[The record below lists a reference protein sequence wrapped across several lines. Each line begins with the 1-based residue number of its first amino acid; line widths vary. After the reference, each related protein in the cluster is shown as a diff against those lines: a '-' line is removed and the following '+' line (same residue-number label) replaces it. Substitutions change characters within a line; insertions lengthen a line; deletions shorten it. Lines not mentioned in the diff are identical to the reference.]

1 MSEDSELTAV
11 LSVLNDE
18 YARGILTATSQEP
31 MSAKKLSEYCDAS
44 LPTIYRRIEELQE
57 CGLLAERTR
66 PDPDGNHYSVYTARL
81 ERFAV
86 DLSDGEW
93 AATVERTDAAEDDPA
108 DRLTRMWEEL

>member
-1 MSEDSELTAV
+1 MTAV
-11 LSVLNDE
+11 LEALNDE

-57 CGLLAERTR
+57 AGLLAERTE
-66 PDPDGNHYSVYTARL
+66 PDPAGNHYSVYAARL

-93 AATVERTDAAEDDPA
+93 EATVSRSEPSDDPA
-108 DRLTRMWEEL
+108 DRFTRMWEEL